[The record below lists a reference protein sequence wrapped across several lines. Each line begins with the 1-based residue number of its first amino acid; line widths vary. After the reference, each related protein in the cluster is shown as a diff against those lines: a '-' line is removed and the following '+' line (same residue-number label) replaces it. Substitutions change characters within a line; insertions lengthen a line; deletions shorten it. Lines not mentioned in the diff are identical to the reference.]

1 MAFNAKLFI
10 TFVFLFL
17 NLMSQVFGQLS
28 TMTVHKL
35 ESQLASGAGK
45 GVSSDFG
52 GTGADGF
59 GK

>member
-1 MAFNAKLFI
+1 MEIKCD
-10 TFVFLFL
+10 FL
-17 NLMSQVFGQLS
+17 V
-28 TMTVHKL
+28 